1 MRNIGK
7 SLGPLAVLGALSL
20 AVAQTPAPVLSTEKD
35 TDGKSLPFGRA
46 PYLSPETPL
55 GSGPYKAIM
64 VTDDTLPAHVL
75 YYPKDMA
82 KAGKLPIVAWG
93 NGACVNAGNRFRYF
107 LTEISSYGFLV
118 IASGIMAPTTMEV
131 GPQENPPVRA
141 PGAPAPAKKAAGT
154 GPPKGNPPT
163 TAAQLTE
170 AIDWA
175 TKENSRKGSK
185 FYNRLDTT
193 KVGVAGQSCGGG
205 QAFQVAGDPRLT
217 TVAFFSSGGGGAQG
231 GSESPYAR
239 IHTPV
244 LYLTGDVEHDIAYQS
259 GISGYQGID
268 KYPVFSAWKEK
279 LTHIGTYG
287 LPDGGELGKLADAW
301 FSWQLRGDKKAAKI
315 FQGADC
321 ALCKDP
327 TWHVAKKNID

>member
-1 MRNIGK
+1 VR
-7 SLGPLAVLGALSL
+7 SLVPLTLLMALGV
-20 AVAQTPAPVLSTEKD
+20 AVAQTPAPVLSTETD
-35 TDGKSLPFGRA
+35 TDGKPLPFGRQ
-46 PYLSPETPL
+46 PYKAPETPL

-64 VTDDTLPAHVL
+64 ATDDSLPAHVL
-75 YYPKDMA
+75 YYPKDIA
-82 KAGKLPIVAWG
+82 KAGKLPIIAWG

-107 LTEISSYGFLV
+107 LTEISSHGFLV
-118 IASGIMAPTTMEV
+118 IASGVMAPVSMEV
-131 GPQENPPVRA
+131 GPQENPAVRP
-141 PGAPAPAKKAAGT
+141 PGSPAPPKKAANT
-154 GPPKGNPPT
+154 GAPKGNPPT

-175 TKENSRKGSK
+175 VKENSRKGSK

-193 KVGVAGQSCGGG
+193 KVAVAGQSCGGG
-205 QAFQVAGDPRLT
+205 QAFSVAGDPRLAT
-217 TVAFFSSGGGGAQG
+217 AAFFSSGGGGAGQSG
-231 GSESPYAR
+231 AESPYAK

-287 LPDGGELGKLADAW
+287 QPDGGELGKLADAW
-301 FSWQLRGDKKAAKI
+301 FSWQLRGDQKAAKT
-315 FQGADC
+315 FKGADC

-327 TWHVAKKNID
+327 TWHVSKKNID